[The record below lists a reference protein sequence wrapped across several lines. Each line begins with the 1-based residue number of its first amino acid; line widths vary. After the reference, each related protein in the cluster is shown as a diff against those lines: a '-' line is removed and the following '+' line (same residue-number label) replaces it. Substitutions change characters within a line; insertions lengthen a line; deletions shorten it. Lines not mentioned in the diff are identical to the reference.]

1 VKALRFHAARDLRIE
16 DVAEPGAPGP
26 TQVTVAP
33 RWCGICGTDLHEY
46 TSGPIV
52 TPSSPHPL
60 TGATLPQ
67 ILGHELSAEVVAVGS
82 AVNRVAV
89 GDRVSVM
96 PLIYCGR
103 CDYCRRGLQH
113 LCVTMACTGLSA
125 DWGGISELANL
136 EEYQVFRIPDA
147 VSDEQGALIEPCAV
161 AAYGV
166 SRGPVRPGD
175 SVLIAGAGPIGAFAA
190 LCAAAAG
197 AGSVYLTE
205 PNESRRERARR
216 LDLGEV
222 FDPEATDVPAELH
235 ERTDG
240 LGVDIAIECA
250 GFGAAF
256 RTCVE
261 SVKRRGTVVQVGLHV
276 QRCEVDPMLWA
287 LNDLKIV
294 GSWCYGVNDWP
305 RVAAQI
311 ASGRLPVERVVTGRL
326 RMEEAESGFQ
336 RLTSGATEDMKVLI
350 SMNSTGSTHHEGER

>member
-1 VKALRFHAARDLRIE
+1 
-16 DVAEPGAPGP
+16 
-26 TQVTVAP
+26 
-33 RWCGICGTDLHEY
+33 
-46 TSGPIV
+46 
-52 TPSSPHPL
+52 
-60 TGATLPQ
+60 
-67 ILGHELSAEVVAVGS
+67 
-82 AVNRVAV
+82 
-89 GDRVSVM
+89 M

-125 DWGGISELANL
+125 DWGGIAKLANL

-175 SVLIAGAGPIGAFAA
+175 SVLIAGGGPIGALAA

-197 AGSVYLTE
+197 AGSVYMTE

-222 FDPEATDVPAELH
+222 FDPATADVPAELR

-250 GFGAAF
+250 GFGDAF
-256 RTCVE
+256 KTCAE
-261 SVKRRGTVVQVGLHV
+261 AVKRRGTVVQVGLHV
-276 QRCEVDPMLWA
+276 SRCEVDPMLWA

-311 ASGRLPVERVVTGRL
+311 ASGRLPVERIVTGRL
-326 RMEEAESGFQ
+326 RMEEAQSGFE
-336 RLTSGATEDMKVLI
+336 RLSSGTTEDMKVLI
-350 SMNSTGSTHHEGER
+350 ST

>member
-1 VKALRFHAARDLRIE
+1 
-16 DVAEPGAPGP
+16 
-26 TQVTVAP
+26 
-33 RWCGICGTDLHEY
+33 
-46 TSGPIV
+46 
-52 TPSSPHPL
+52 
-60 TGATLPQ
+60 
-67 ILGHELSAEVVAVGS
+67 
-82 AVNRVAV
+82 
-89 GDRVSVM
+89 M

-125 DWGGISELANL
+125 DWGGMAELANL
-136 EEYQVFRIPDA
+136 EEYQVFRIPDG

-175 SVLIAGAGPIGAFAA
+175 SVLIAGGGPIGAFAA

-197 AGSVYLTE
+197 AGSVYMTE

-222 FDPEATDVPAELH
+222 FDPATVDVPAELR
-235 ERTDG
+235 ERTRG

-250 GFGAAF
+250 GFGEAF
-256 RTCVE
+256 RTCAE

-311 ASGRLPVERVVTGRL
+311 ASGRLPVERIITGRL
-326 RMEEAESGFQ
+326 PMEDAESGFE
-336 RLTSGATEDMKVLI
+336 RLSSDATEDMKVLI
-350 SMNSTGSTHHEGER
+350 ST

>member
-1 VKALRFHAARDLRIE
+1 VKALRFHAARDLRID
-16 DVAEPGAPGP
+16 DVPEPGAPGP
-26 TQVTVAP
+26 RQVTVAP

-52 TPSSPHPL
+52 TPVEPHPL
-60 TGATLPQ
+60 TGAQNPQ
-67 ILGHELSAEVVAVGS
+67 ILGHELCAEVVAVGS
-82 AVNRVAV
+82 DVTRVRV
-89 GDRVSVM
+89 GDRISVM

-103 CDYCRRGLQH
+103 CEYCRRGLQH

-125 DWGGISELANL
+125 EWGGIAQFATL
-136 EEYQVFRIPDA
+136 EDYQVFRVPDA

-175 SVLIAGAGPIGAFAA
+175 SVLIAGGGPIGAFAA

-197 AGSVYLTE
+197 AGLVYVTE
-205 PNESRRERARR
+205 PNPARRERASR

-222 FDPEATDVPAELH
+222 FDPHAVDVPGELR

-250 GFGAAF
+250 GFGDAF

-287 LNDLKIV
+287 LNDLTIV

-311 ASGRLPVERVVTGRL
+311 AAGRLPVERVITGRL
-326 RMEEAESGFQ
+326 PMNEADAAFE
-336 RLTSGATEDMKVLI
+336 RLSSGATEDMKVLI
-350 SMNSTGSTHHEGER
+350 ST

>member
-1 VKALRFHAARDLRIE
+1 
-16 DVAEPGAPGP
+16 
-26 TQVTVAP
+26 
-33 RWCGICGTDLHEY
+33 
-46 TSGPIV
+46 
-52 TPSSPHPL
+52 
-60 TGATLPQ
+60 
-67 ILGHELSAEVVAVGS
+67 
-82 AVNRVAV
+82 
-89 GDRVSVM
+89 M

-125 DWGGISELANL
+125 DWGGIAELANL

-175 SVLIAGAGPIGAFAA
+175 SVLIAGGGPIGAFAA

-205 PNESRRERARR
+205 PNESRRNRARR

-222 FDPEATDVPAELH
+222 FDPSDTDVPAELR

-250 GFGAAF
+250 GFGEAF
-256 RTCVE
+256 STCAE
-261 SVKRRGTVVQVGLHV
+261 AVKRRGTVVQVGLHV
-276 QRCEVDPMLWA
+276 QPLRGRPDA
-287 LNDLKIV
+287 LGAERPEDRRELV
-294 GSWCYGVNDWP
+294 L
-305 RVAAQI
+305 RRQRL
-311 ASGRLPVERVVTGRL
+311 ASRRGADRL
-326 RMEEAESGFQ
+326 RAPARRARRHRPAPDGRVPSRASSG
-336 RLTSGATEDMKVLI
+336 
-350 SMNSTGSTHHEGER
+350 

>member
-1 VKALRFHAARDLRIE
+1 MRALRFHAAHDLRIE
-16 DVAEPGAPGP
+16 EVPEPGAPGP

-52 TPSSPHPL
+52 TASESHPL

-67 ILGHELSAEVVAVGS
+67 ILGHEFSAEVVATGS
-82 AVNRVAV
+82 AISRVQV
-89 GDRVSVM
+89 GDRVAVM

-113 LCVTMACTGLSA
+113 LCVMMACTGLSA
-125 DWGGISELANL
+125 DWGGMAELANL

-175 SVLIAGAGPIGAFAA
+175 SVLIAGGGPIGAFAA

-197 AGSVYLTE
+197 AGSIYMTE
-205 PNESRRERARR
+205 PNESRRERARG

-222 FDPEATDVPAELH
+222 FDPTEDDVPAEVR

-250 GFGAAF
+250 GFGDAF
-256 RTCVE
+256 KTCVE
-261 SVKRRGTVVQVGLHV
+261 SVRRRGTIVQVGLHTR
-276 QRCEVDPMLWA
+276 RCEVDPMLWA

-305 RVAAQI
+305 RVGAQI
-311 ASGRLPVERVVTGRL
+311 ASGRLPVERIVTARL
-326 RMEEAESGFQ
+326 GMDDAESGFDVNSFD
-336 RLTSGATEDMKVLI
+336 RL
-350 SMNSTGSTHHEGER
+350 NHHRGEP

>member
-1 VKALRFHAARDLRIE
+1 MRALRFHGARKLSVE
-16 DVAEPGAPGP
+16 DVPEPGPLGPGEVLLRP
-26 TQVTVAP
+26 LM
-33 RWCGICGTDLHEY
+33 CGICGTDLHEY

-52 TPSSPHPL
+52 TPSEPHPL
-60 TGATLPQ
+60 TGSVLPQ
-67 ILGHELSAEVVAVGS
+67 ILGHEFSAEVVAVGS
-82 AVNRVAV
+82 EVRRVRV
-89 GDRVSVM
+89 GDRVSAM
-96 PLIYCGR
+96 PLVYCGR

-125 DWGGISELANL
+125 DWGGIAELATL
-136 EEYQVFRIPDA
+136 EEYQVFGIPDA

-175 SVLIAGAGPIGAFAA
+175 SVLIAGCGPIGAFAA

-197 AGSVYLTE
+197 AGSIYITE
-205 PNESRRERARR
+205 PNESRREQAER

-222 FDPEATDVPAELH
+222 LDPAATDVAAELH

-250 GFGAAF
+250 GFGDAF
-256 RTCVE
+256 RACAE
-261 SVKRRGTVVQVGLHV
+261 SVRRRGTVVQIGLHV
-276 QRCEVDPMLWA
+276 RRCEVDPMLWA

-311 ASGRLPVERVVTGRL
+311 ASGRLPVERIVTGRL
-326 RMEEAESGFQ
+326 AMDEAESGFE
-336 RLTSGATEDMKVLI
+336 RLSSGATDDMKVLI
-350 SMNSTGSTHHEGER
+350 STNHHRGER

>member
-1 VKALRFHAARDLRIE
+1 
-16 DVAEPGAPGP
+16 
-26 TQVTVAP
+26 VTVAP

-52 TPSSPHPL
+52 TPSEPHAL

-67 ILGHELSAEVVAVGS
+67 ILGHEFSAEVVAIGS
-82 AVNRVAV
+82 AVNRVEV
-89 GDRVSVM
+89 GDRIAVM

-125 DWGGISELANL
+125 DWGGVADLANL
-136 EEYQVFRIPDA
+136 EEYQVFRIPDS

-175 SVLIAGAGPIGAFAA
+175 SVLIAGGGPIGALAA

-197 AGSVYLTE
+197 AGAVYMTE
-205 PNESRRERARR
+205 PNESRRERAKR

-222 FDPEATDVPAELH
+222 LDPSVTDVPAELR

-250 GFGAAF
+250 GFGDAF
-256 RTCVE
+256 RTCAE
-261 SVKRRGTVVQVGLHV
+261 AVKRRGTVVQVGLHV
-276 QRCEVDPMLWA
+276 RPCEVDPMLWA

-305 RVAAQI
+305 RVMAQI
-311 ASGRLPVERVVTGRL
+311 ASGRLPVERIVTAHL
-326 RMEEAESGFQ
+326 SMDEAESGFE
-336 RLTSGATEDMKVLI
+336 RLSSDETEDMKVLI
-350 SMNSTGSTHHEGER
+350 ST

>member
-1 VKALRFHAARDLRIE
+1 VRALRFHGRRDLRVE
-16 DVAEPGAPGP
+16 DVPEPGPPGP

-33 RWCGICGTDLHEY
+33 RLCGICGTDLHEY

-52 TPSSPHPL
+52 TPAEPHPL
-60 TGATLPQ
+60 TGAQNPQ

-82 AVNRVAV
+82 DVTRVSV
-89 GDRVSVM
+89 GDRISVM

-103 CDYCRRGLQH
+103 CEYCRRGLQH
-113 LCVTMACTGLSA
+113 LCVTMACTGLSDA
-125 DWGGISELANL
+125 WGGIAELATL
-136 EEYQVFRIPDA
+136 EDYQVFRIPDA

-175 SVLIAGAGPIGAFAA
+175 SVLIAGSGPIGAFAA

-197 AGSVYLTE
+197 AGSVYITE
-205 PNESRRERARR
+205 PNEARRERARR

-222 FDPEATDVPAELH
+222 FDPHSEDVPGELR

-250 GFGAAF
+250 GFGEAF
-256 RTCVE
+256 RTCVDA
-261 SVKRRGTVVQVGLHV
+261 VKRRGTVVQVGLHV
-276 QRCEVDPMLWA
+276 ARCEVDPMVWA
-287 LNDLKIV
+287 LNDLTIV

-305 RVAAQI
+305 RVTAQI
-311 ASGRLPVERVVTGRL
+311 AAGRLPVERIITDRL
-326 RMEEAESGFQ
+326 PMADAETAFE
-336 RLTSGATEDMKVLI
+336 RLTSDATEDMKVLI
-350 SMNSTGSTHHEGER
+350 ST